1 MRRQLSAA
9 LLIVGLLTVG
19 LLTLGIG
26 IGIGV
31 FSRFVYFKDARMRGA
46 YQPIAAPVVSARR
59 RLVYPLS
66 IVPGGV
72 RSIEELKR
80 AMLNDLVAR
89 NFSGFDLSQ
98 ARFERLRQ
106 PECSYVSFR
115 GKRGVAW
122 TRRCIVL
129 PAGELVLTDGRLRFR
144 TKCGNRISTKQQVP
158 TADLDTAQL
167 EIPLPDFLPETAPP
181 LPPTTE
187 TPAPETPVET
197 PPVGPPLETWCCAPP
212 IIIPPIVPVGRTP
225 VSVDSGD
232 DWKVEAMGSVLLLM
246 ILCYADR
253 TARRRKILVTARQ
266 SK

>member
-1 MRRQLSAA
+1 MRRRLSAA
-9 LLIVGLLTVG
+9 LLLVGLLTF
-19 LLTLGIG
+19 G

-31 FSRFVYFKDARMRGA
+31 FSRFVYLRDARMRVA
-46 YQPIAAPVVSARR
+46 YQPIAAPAVAPRR

-72 RSIEELKR
+72 RSIQELKR

-122 TRRCIVL
+122 TRHCIFL

-167 EIPLPDFLPETAPP
+167 EIPLPDSLPETALA

-187 TPAPETPVET
+187 APTPEMPVET

-212 IIIPPIVPVGRTP
+212 IIIPPIVPIGRTP
-225 VSVDSGD
+225 VVPVDSGD

-253 TARRRKILVTARQ
+253 TARRRKTLVTSRQ